1 MSVLVY
7 TENWDGQF
15 KKLSF
20 ELVSYART
28 IASQLST
35 EVVALSIGNVA
46 DDELN
51 KLANYGADKILN
63 LSSEDYN
70 DFNPQ
75 HYSNAIAEAAKK
87 EQANVCVF
95 ANNIRTRAIAPR
107 VTVKLEA
114 GFVSGCVAAPESTS
128 PFIVSK
134 KAFSGKAFARVQINK
149 ENKVLSLNQNSFGIK
164 EDAKTVNVE
173 GFECALKTSKSKI
186 VELKKNTGKMSVLD
200 AEILAS
206 GGRGLKKAENF
217 ELLEKLA
224 DILGPTATVACT
236 KPVADLEWR
245 PHSEHVGQT
254 GKVVAPNLYFA
265 IGISGAIQHLAGIT
279 SSKIIVSINS
289 DKDAPIFE
297 ASDYGV
303 IGDAMDVMPKLNE
316 AIKAFKENA

>member
-20 ELVSYART
+20 ELVSYAQA

-35 EVVALSIGNVA
+35 DVVALSIGNVEES
-46 DDELN
+46 ELE

-63 LSSEDYN
+63 LNASEYQE
-70 DFNPQ
+70 FNPQ
-75 HYSNAIAEAAKK
+75 NYSNAIAGAAKQ
-87 EQANVCVF
+87 ENANVTVF
-95 ANNIRTRAIAPR
+95 ANNISTRAIAAR
-107 VTVKLEA
+107 VSIKLDA
-114 GFVSGCVAAPESTS
+114 GFVSGCVAAPESTE

-149 ENKVLSLNQNSFGIK
+149 SNKVLSLNQNAFGIT
-164 EDAKTVNVE
+164 ENTKTAAIE
-173 GFECALKTSKSKI
+173 TFECATLESKSKVI
-186 VELKKNTGKMSVLD
+186 ELKKNTGKMSVLD

-206 GGRGLKKAENF
+206 GGRGLKSSENF
-217 ELLEKLA
+217 GLLE
-224 DILGPTATVACT
+224 DMTNILGPTATVACT

-245 PHSEHVGQT
+245 PHAEHVGQT

-303 IGDAMDVMPKLNE
+303 IGDALEVMPKLNQ
-316 AIKAFKENA
+316 ALKNFKENA

>member
-28 IASQLST
+28 IANQLST
-35 EVVALSIGNVA
+35 EVVALSVGELA
-46 DDELN
+46 DDELA

-63 LSSEDYN
+63 LSSADYKE
-70 DFNPQ
+70 FNAQ
-75 HYSNAIAEAAKK
+75 YYSNAIFEAAKK
-87 EQANVCVF
+87 EQANVVIF
-95 ANNIRTRAIAPR
+95 ANNIMSRAIAPR
-107 VTVKLEA
+107 TTVKLDA
-114 GFVSGCVAAPESTS
+114 GFVSGCVSAPESVE

-134 KAFSGKAFARVQINK
+134 KAYSGKAFARVQINK
-149 ENKVLSLNQNSFGIK
+149 ANKILSLNQNSFGIN
-164 EDAKTVNVE
+164 EDAKTVNIE
-173 GFECALKTSKSKI
+173 AFDCPISASLSKV

-200 AEILAS
+200 AEILVS

-217 ELLEKLA
+217 DLLEESIA
-224 DILGPTATVACT
+224 ILGATATVACT

-245 PHSEHVGQT
+245 PHAEHVGQT

-279 SSKIIVSINS
+279 SSKVIVSINS

-303 IGDAMDVMPKLNE
+303 IGDAIEVMPKLN
-316 AIKAFKENA
+316 AALKAFKENL